1 MKKYFSFLAALMLL
15 IIGCASAENAP
26 IIRDDAGLLTDGE
39 IAALTETM
47 APICEYGTPMFW
59 STTESGDYR
68 RKAEQFYYQTIGNSD
83 GVLFVIDMRSRQL
96 TVLAG
101 GSVYKVINAGEA
113 ETITDNVY
121 RMAGRGEYAA
131 CAQEVFREVLLLL
144 RGEQIARPMKLVSNL
159 LLACTLALLAMYLFI
174 HFRYEAHPAE
184 GKGGAVLPV
193 TAATAAAFTASL
205 TARNAVMTKQKKVNI
220 SSSSGG
226 GSGGGGHSGGGG
238 GGGFSGGGGSH
249 GF

>member
-1 MKKYFSFLAALMLL
+1 MLRFGHGSLRPAAVLLPFRIRFSSGFCKDLYVLFGRGPA
-15 IIGCASAENAP
+15 
-26 IIRDDAGLLTDGE
+26 R
-39 IAALTETM
+39 
-47 APICEYGTPMFW
+47 CEPH
-59 STTESGDYR
+59 
-68 RKAEQFYYQTIGNSD
+68 D
-83 GVLFVIDMRSRQL
+83 GVLFVIDMGSRQL

-159 LLACTLALLAMYLFI
+159 LLALTLALLAMYLFI

-238 GGGFSGGGGSH
+238 GGFSGGGGSH